1 MLPPPPPHIAC
12 VSKSQN
18 ASARAEVGMYGDIGS
33 IGLTG
38 PRGKLGQ
45 YVDLPADQ
53 EVIRLFNQGNKS
65 VWGREGGADLYIL
78 FHASVF
84 PFVPSA

>member
-1 MLPPPPPHIAC
+1 
-12 VSKSQN
+12 
-18 ASARAEVGMYGDIGS
+18 MYGDIGS

-53 EVIRLFNQGNKS
+53 EVIRLFNQGNKF
-65 VWGREGGADLYIL
+65 VCGAGKGGADLYIL